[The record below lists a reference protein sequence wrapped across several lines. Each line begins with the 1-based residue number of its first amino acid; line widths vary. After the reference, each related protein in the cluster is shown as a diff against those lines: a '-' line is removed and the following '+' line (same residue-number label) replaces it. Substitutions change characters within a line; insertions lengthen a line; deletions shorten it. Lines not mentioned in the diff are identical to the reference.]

1 VYRCTIADQELYKG
15 IAALQGNRGTGILE
29 EYRIRSGMQ
38 E

>member
-1 VYRCTIADQELYKG
+1 VYRCTTADQELYKG
-15 IAALQGNRGTGILE
+15 TAALQGYSGTGILE